1 MKKLVLK
8 TFLVAAMLLLSGIA
22 SSAALTSGKCG
33 KNLTWTL
40 DDAGTLTI
48 TGSGEMYNY
57 YADEN
62 ERWERELIKNLVIGD
77 EVTSI
82 GVNMFSN
89 SQLTTV
95 SFGKGI
101 RKIQR
106 YSFIECQKLKEIY
119 IPASV
124 SDIEQRVFMNC
135 PALSVIKVAPENSKY
150 DSRNN
155 CNAIIE
161 KATQTAFR
169 HGIQYYTEYS
179 DLDRQVRIL
188 LQRQYEE
195 QSPAEHD

>member
-57 YADEN
+57 FADEN

-101 RKIQR
+101 RKILR
-106 YSFIECQKLKEIY
+106 HSFIECQKLKEVY

-124 SDIEQRVFMNC
+124 SVIDLRVFMNC
-135 PALSVIKVAPENSKY
+135 PALSIIKVAPENSKY

-155 CNAIIE
+155 CNAIYR
-161 KATQTAFR
+161 KSYQQTAFR

-179 DLDRQVRIL
+179 DLDRQLRIL
-188 LQRQYEE
+188 
-195 QSPAEHD
+195 